1 MSNQAL
7 VIAVGGNALI
17 KDPKEISVE
26 SQAEAVQESAEH
38 ITALIAA
45 GYTPVVTHGNGP
57 QVGFLLRRA
66 ELALHELPPLPLDV
80 LGADTQG
87 ATGYFFTRS
96 LRGCLA
102 RRGIK
107 REVVAVVTQSVV
119 NPDDPAFAAPSKPV
133 GSFMSEKDARE
144 HEEKDGWCVRE
155 DSGRGWRRVVPSP
168 VPVEIVECEVIRSL
182 VDSGCIV
189 VAAGGGGIPVSRED
203 GQLSGV
209 EAVIDKDL
217 ASALLASRLGVPD
230 LVICTAVEQV
240 YLNFGTPEQKA
251 LGTITAQEARSYLE
265 EGHFGKGSMAPKI
278 EAALNFLDAGGKRA
292 IITSL
297 ESLQDAVAGRAGTCI
312 TN

>member
-107 REVVAVVTQSVV
+107 REVVAVVT
-119 NPDDPAFAAPSKPV
+119 
-133 GSFMSEKDARE
+133 
-144 HEEKDGWCVRE
+144 
-155 DSGRGWRRVVPSP
+155 
-168 VPVEIVECEVIRSL
+168 
-182 VDSGCIV
+182 
-189 VAAGGGGIPVSRED
+189 
-203 GQLSGV
+203 
-209 EAVIDKDL
+209 
-217 ASALLASRLGVPD
+217 
-230 LVICTAVEQV
+230 
-240 YLNFGTPEQKA
+240 
-251 LGTITAQEARSYLE
+251 
-265 EGHFGKGSMAPKI
+265 
-278 EAALNFLDAGGKRA
+278 
-292 IITSL
+292 
-297 ESLQDAVAGRAGTCI
+297 
-312 TN
+312 

>member
-1 MSNQAL
+1 
-7 VIAVGGNALI
+7 
-17 KDPKEISVE
+17 
-26 SQAEAVQESAEH
+26 
-38 ITALIAA
+38 
-45 GYTPVVTHGNGP
+45 
-57 QVGFLLRRA
+57 
-66 ELALHELPPLPLDV
+66 
-80 LGADTQG
+80 
-87 ATGYFFTRS
+87 
-96 LRGCLA
+96 
-102 RRGIK
+102 
-107 REVVAVVTQSVV
+107 
-119 NPDDPAFAAPSKPV
+119 
-133 GSFMSEKDARE
+133 MSEKDARE

-265 EGHFGKGSMAPKI
+265 KGHFGKGSMAPKI

>member
-1 MSNQAL
+1 MSSRAL

-17 KDPKEISVE
+17 KDPGEVSVA
-26 SQAEAVQESAEH
+26 SQAEAVRESAEH

-45 GYTPVVTHGNGP
+45 GRTPVVTHGNGP

-66 ELALHELPPLPLDV
+66 ELALDELPPLPLDV

-87 ATGYFFTRS
+87 ATGYLFSRS
-96 LRGCLA
+96 LCGCLA
-102 RRGIK
+102 QQGIE

-119 NPDDPAFAAPSKPV
+119 DPDDPAFAAPSKPV
-133 GSFMSEKDARE
+133 GSFMSQEEARE
-144 HEEKDGWCVRE
+144 HEEKDGWSVRE

-168 VPVEIVECEVIRSL
+168 APVEIVECEVIRSL

-203 GQLSGV
+203 GRLNGV

-240 YLNFGTPEQKA
+240 YLDFGTPEQRA
-251 LGTITAQEARSYLE
+251 LSTITAQEARSYLE

-278 EAALNFLDAGGKRA
+278 EAALNFLEAGGERA